1 MAARPDPAEIADR
14 NYVGAYRKLVE
25 HSMAGSIRSFGAVTA
40 FTTGL
45 PIGIFNGCIVV
56 EPAEA
61 ADLANSVRWV
71 AGLDLP
77 FRVWIREEL
86 AAGLASVPLEHG
98 LEREAAPLPGMVLR
112 STPVP
117 PSPAPGVTVRP
128 VVGRAALDEHLE
140 VHVRKG
146 MSAELAQRMFSPS
159 FAADPDVR
167 LFTAY
172 LDGRPAGTSLA
183 IRTGDASGVYNVGTL
198 PDARRRG
205 VGAAATWAAVAVGR
219 EWGCD
224 TIVLQSSEMGFSLYS
239 AMGFRTVVS
248 YATFRPPPTIPG

>member
-1 MAARPDPAEIADR
+1 MAAQPDLAEIADR
-14 NYVGAYRKLVE
+14 NYVGSYRKLVE
-25 HSMAGSIRSFGAVTA
+25 HSVAGAIRSFGAITA

-56 EPAEA
+56 GPAEP
-61 ADLANSVRWV
+61 ADLADSVRWV
-71 AGLDLP
+71 AGLGVP
-77 FRVWIREEL
+77 YRVWIREEL
-86 AAGLASVPLEHG
+86 AGGLAPIPLGLG
-98 LEREAAPLPGMVLR
+98 LEREAALYPGMVLR
-112 STPVP
+112 PAPVP
-117 PSPAPGVTVRP
+117 PSPAPGVTVGP
-128 VVGRAALDEHLE
+128 VVGRAALEEHLE

-146 MSAELAQRMFSPS
+146 LSVELAKRMFSTA

-205 VGAAATWAAVAVGR
+205 VGAAATWAAVAAGR

-224 TIVLQSSEMGFSLYS
+224 TIVLQSSEMGLSLYS

-248 YATFRPPPTIPG
+248 YATFRPALTVPG